1 MSERSS
7 STGTGTEAGSF
18 ELADWGLVGSVA
30 VIWGSSFLWIA
41 VALDAFTPG
50 LVAWLRVLFGA
61 VTLFMFSGARRRIE
75 RRDRFAVAIVAVA
88 GNAGPALLF
97 ALAQRD
103 LESAVAGMINS
114 ATPVATLVVALALG
128 NRAVGRGHVL
138 GLLLGFV
145 GVIVMAAPDLRGAD
159 APVTA
164 IGLVLLAV
172 VGYAITNNVIVPL
185 QQRYGGLAVVAHAQA
200 LAAVL
205 LLPFGFVGL
214 RSSKFEGGAFL
225 AVVILG
231 VLGTGLARVLSA
243 TLVGRAG
250 PQRGSVV
257 TYFVPIVAILLG
269 VSVRNETISPIQIF
283 GLLLVLIGAGL
294 ISRR

>member
-1 MSERSS
+1 MSERSG

-18 ELADWGLVGSVA
+18 ELLDWGLIGSVA

-41 VALDAFTPG
+41 VALDAFAPG

-75 RRDRFAVAIVAVA
+75 PRDRFGIAIVAVA

-114 ATPVATLVVALALG
+114 ATPVATLVIALALG
-128 NRAVGRGHVL
+128 NRAVGRGHVV
-138 GLLLGFV
+138 GLLLGFA

-159 APVTA
+159 APVMG

-172 VGYAITNNVIVPL
+172 VGYALTNNVIVPL

-205 LLPFGFVGL
+205 LLPFGLVGL

-231 VLGTGLARVLSA
+231 ILGTGLARVLSA
-243 TLVGRAG
+243 TLVGRTG

-269 VSVRNETISPIQIF
+269 VSVRNETISSIQIF
-283 GLLLVLIGAGL
+283 GLLLVLTGAGL